1 MLFRKPQTDFKP
13 GAPIV
18 PSEIFQLFF
27 VTIPDFCAILDET
40 GKVVHA
46 NFQGIGRDLDET
58 GLQTV
63 PFCQTFCS
71 GAAACPGQDCLFQE
85 VLQHHRAALR
95 EIAHPLF
102 GHLELQAFPLTKRNS
117 DPVRVALRVRDL
129 TAVKQTEQRLQK
141 LAHHDTL
148 TGLPNRALLMDRLEQ
163 AISKARRFK
172 RGLAILFLDLDRF
185 KKINDSLGHEV
196 GDMILCQVAR
206 RLQGVLRE
214 TDTVSR
220 LSGDEFVIIC
230 EELKKFDD
238 AGHLA
243 EKLLATFRDPFQ
255 AIGHTMHLSSS
266 IGVAQAFIGGEDG
279 KELLRQ
285 ADIAMYEAKRHG
297 GNQFQIYCRSMKH
310 QVDQAFFLEELL
322 RRGLDRN
329 EFFLEFQPQI
339 DLRTQRLIGLESLVR
354 WGEAKTCVPPGM
366 FIQRA
371 EESGLIVPL
380 GEWILKEACAQGVR
394 WQQQGGPNLQ
404 IAVNISARQ
413 FAQADFAD
421 RVIHILQGSGL
432 DPTNLE
438 LEITESAIM
447 ENVDRAI
454 ATMHRLKQLGIQ
466 FALDD
471 FGIGYSSL
479 KYLRNLPLSKLKIDR
494 SFVRELPFNTG
505 DVKLVT
511 SILALAGSFGLKTV
525 AEGIETE
532 KQLSFLTRLKCQIG
546 QGYLFSRPVSPAAI
560 PGLLQK
566 FVGAA

>member
-1 MLFRKPQTDFKP
+1 M
-13 GAPIV
+13 

-27 VTIPDFCAILDET
+27 DTIPDFCAILDET

-46 NFQGIGRDLDET
+46 NFQGIGRNLAEPA
-58 GLQTV
+58 LQTV

-71 GAAACPGQDCLFQE
+71 GTACPGQDCLFQE
-85 VLQHHRAALR
+85 VLLHHRAAIR

-102 GHLELQAFPLTKRNS
+102 GHLELQAFPLTKNNS
-117 DPVRVALRVRDL
+117 MPVRVALRVRDL
-129 TAVKQTEQRLQK
+129 TAVKQAEQRLQK

-196 GDMILCQVAR
+196 GDMILCQVAQ

-243 EKLLATFRDPFQ
+243 EKLLTIFRDPFQ

-266 IGVAQAFIGGEDG
+266 IGVAQSFIGGEDG
-279 KELLRQ
+279 NELLRM
-285 ADIAMYEAKRHG
+285 ADIAMYEAKRRG

-354 WGEAKTCVPPGM
+354 WGESTTCVPPGM

-380 GEWILKEACAQGVR
+380 GEWILKEACEQGVR
-394 WQQQGGPNLQ
+394 WHQQGGPNLQ

-421 RVIHILQGSGL
+421 RVIHILQSSGL
-432 DPTNLE
+432 DPINLE

-566 FVGAA
+566 FAGAA